1 MEMTASVLVTP
12 QDGRFTACILG
23 SPEVNAVGE
32 TKPAAIDALKAELA
46 RRQSA
51 GELVTIDMT
60 PVAVT
65 DLVGRG
71 PVGYRKSW
79 REIAAEAY
87 RLRDEEKAREFPE

>member
-1 MEMTASVLVTP
+1 MVMSVLITPRDGRFLASVL
-12 QDGRFTACILG
+12 G
-23 SPEVNAVGE
+23 SSEVSAVGD

-51 GELVTIDMT
+51 GELVAIEVP

-65 DLVGRG
+65 DLVGRHS
-71 PVGYRKSW
+71 VAYRENL
-79 REIAAEAY
+79 REIVAEAY

>member
-1 MEMTASVLVTP
+1 MTVSVLVTP
-12 QDGRFTACILG
+12 RDGRYFASVLG
-23 SPEVNAVGE
+23 SPEVSAAGD

-51 GELVTIDMT
+51 GELVTIDMP

-65 DLVGRG
+65 DLIGRHSAA
-71 PVGYRKSW
+71 YRENL
-79 REIAAEAY
+79 REIVAKAY